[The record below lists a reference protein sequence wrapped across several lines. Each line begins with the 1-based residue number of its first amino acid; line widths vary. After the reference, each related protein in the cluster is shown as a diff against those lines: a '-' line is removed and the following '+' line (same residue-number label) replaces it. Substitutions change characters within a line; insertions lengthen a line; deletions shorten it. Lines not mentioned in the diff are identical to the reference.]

1 MPFGPTITTTLRAV
15 WKGTRSATVTVQD
28 RAWVQLSGRPRT
40 AKGFG
45 FEVAVRSRLQF
56 WKRHVVIQRLD
67 RSVGQWRDMKKVVL
81 TETDAAS
88 GSTFVWS
95 SAEFSTVVPRG
106 TLVRAVFPRSQA
118 GPCYLAGFS
127 NQLRT

>member
-1 MPFGPTITTTLRAV
+1 M
-15 WKGTRSATVTVQD
+15 VQD
-28 RAWVQLSGRPRT
+28 RVWVQLSSRPRT

-45 FEVAVRSRLQF
+45 FGVAVRSELQF

-67 RSVGQWRDMKKVVL
+67 RRVGQMAGHEEDCSDGNGRS
-81 TETDAAS
+81 AS
-88 GSTFVWS
+88 GSTYVWS

-118 GPCYLAGFS
+118 SPCYLAGFS
-127 NQLRT
+127 NQVRP